1 MDLLCFDPATNRK
14 LLVLSFYETKT
25 DKEEADL
32 WLKNKDNPPTP
43 RLNTLNPNS
52 PLPLLLIRIMIALL
66 FSFALNILILP
77 QHRRIIKT
85 PTCHDSPAAPWID
98 PGTSSKN
105 RNREKQANTGY
116 LLIRIASF
124 PYINVRRSS
133 RAACRSDRYLLLF
146 PSRLASFHPSLHPIV
161 SCEQKQE
168 PMSSRFNRESGSED
182 ATTQRAAGSNP
193 WKGNGI

>member
-1 MDLLCFDPATNRK
+1 MLRSRNQPQITGDQLLR
-14 LLVLSFYETKT
+14 
-25 DKEEADL
+25 DKDRQRRSRPLAN
-32 WLKNKDNPPTP
+32 NKDNPPTP

-52 PLPLLLIRIMIALL
+52 PLPLPLMRIMIALL
-66 FSFALNILILP
+66 FSFSLNILILP

-105 RNREKQANTGY
+105 RNREKQANTVY

-133 RAACRSDRYLLLF
+133 RAACRSGRDLLLF
-146 PSRLASFHPSLHPIV
+146 PSRLASSLHPDV
-161 SCEQKQE
+161 SCEQKQQ
-168 PMSSRFNRESGSED
+168 PMCSRFNRESGSED

-193 WKGNGI
+193 WKENGK